1 MQVQTLFAKT
11 APLFKPKSKHHKIIY
26 DRFIIFKSI
35 MIKLI
40 LTPSLNI
47 ERRCTI
53 SNNKI
58 VQTVYTMSDL
68 APHCLKL
75 TTFSTIL
82 LYSVWTVCTVVRCI
96 SFNMVSCIGLHCLHS
111 IIVDNL

>member
-1 MQVQTLFAKT
+1 MQVQTFAKT
-11 APLFKPKSKHHKIIY
+11 APLFKPKSKHHKIIN
-26 DRFIIFKSI
+26 DGFIIFKSI

-40 LTPSLNI
+40 LKPSLNI

-53 SNNKI
+53 SNTNI
-58 VQTVYTMSDL
+58 VQTVYTKSDL

-75 TTFSTIL
+75 TKTSTIL

-96 SFNMVSCIGLHCLHS
+96 SFNMVYCIGLHCLNS
-111 IIVDNL
+111 IMVENL